1 LKKNI
6 LYIFLVNLSLLV
18 STISAM
24 AQVKSDSLN
33 VSQPDTLQTDT
44 VGFKTK
50 SQFDIAVKYKS
61 TDSISFN
68 VLTQKIILY
77 GDAEVQYGDIELKSD
92 NIDLDWKKN
101 ILIGKGTELPN
112 GDLKG
117 TPIFSDKGKPYK
129 AEEIKYNFK
138 TEKAIVKKINT
149 QEGEGYVH
157 GEQVKID
164 KKRDLLYIKNGLYTT
179 CEADHPHYGIRAKQ
193 IKMIGNEQIVTGGF
207 NLELNDVKTPFGLPF
222 AMVPIPNKRV
232 SGLLLPSYGESR
244 DLGFFLRDGG
254 FYWAISDKID
264 MTFLGEIYSRGG
276 YGGTISS
283 TYKRRYHH
291 SGRFNFRFNNRPTGE
306 EGTIN
311 RSIQKDFFLTWSHNP
326 VQRGASRFSASVN
339 AGTSTANKNF
349 SRNTQD
355 FLATSF
361 SSSVA
366 YSHSMPNTP
375 FNFSASLRHNQN
387 VETDVVTV
395 SPQLSLNM
403 NRLYP
408 LKQLIKSR
416 KRSLDP
422 LRQLGVSYKFNAKT
436 DFSNNIKAT
445 QDRFTNEELTAA
457 DTIGFNISNA
467 DLILKNAKLGGKH
480 DVSLSTSA
488 TIFKYFNLSPSFNY
502 SEVWMKEKYKYR
514 YDPDNLNGNIADLP
528 ANDQHFR
535 NAIDTT
541 RGLTR
546 AYSYNMSMS
555 LGTRIY
561 IFSYPKI
568 FKKIQAIRHLI
579 TPSVAF
585 SYNPNF
591 QDPNKFSFYQRTFV
605 GGGEVEN
612 ISRFGDGAYNPSLGK
627 NAGKI
632 SFGFTDI
639 VEMKVQQDDDPENTK
654 KISLL
659 EEFSIKSGYDI
670 AKDSFNLD
678 DISITARTTLFGKL
692 SINTSMTIDPYTY
705 ELLSLTEDGEVT
717 QIQKNAFA
725 WQTGNGLGSLS
736 RASVTLNTSLNPA
749 VFNSGGGNPAATSEA
764 DRDAPQSEQDAAN
777 MNDINQNRSQYVDF
791 NIPWNLTLSF
801 NFVYTKTGFK
811 EAAITNTMN
820 FNGDFNLT
828 ENWKVTYTSGYD
840 FQAKGLSRTNIGI
853 HRNLHCWQMSVDWTP
868 FGPQQSYSFELGIKA
883 AILQDLKLN
892 RRNNWYDRAPQ

>member
-1 LKKNI
+1 MKKSIFYTFLLSFI
-6 LYIFLVNLSLLV
+6 LAASTV
-18 STISAM
+18 SVL
-24 AQVKSDSLN
+24 AQTQSDSLN
-33 VSQPDTLQTDT
+33 VIEADTLTSDT
-44 VGFKTK
+44 VEFKTK
-50 SQFDIAVKYKS
+50 SQFDIAVSYKS
-61 TDSISFN
+61 SDSISFN

-77 GDAEVQYGDIELKSD
+77 GNSEVKYGDIELKAD
-92 NIDLDWKKN
+92 NINLNWKEN
-101 ILIGKGTELPN
+101 ILIGRGTKNADGKLT
-112 GDLKG
+112 G

-138 TEKAIVKKINT
+138 TKKAIVKKIKT

-164 KKRDLLYIKNGLYTT
+164 KDKDLLYIKNGLYTT
-179 CEADHPHYGIRAKQ
+179 CDAEHPHYGIRAKQ
-193 IKMIGNEQIVTGGF
+193 IKMIGNKQIVTGGF

-264 MTFLGEIYSRGG
+264 MTFLGEIYSKGG

-283 TYKRRYHH
+283 TYKKRYHH
-291 SGRFNFRFNNRPTGE
+291 SGRFNLRFNNRPTGE
-306 EGTIN
+306 KGTAERN
-311 RSIQKDFFLTWSHNP
+311 VQKDFFLTWSHNP

-361 SSSVA
+361 SSSVT

-375 FNFSASLRHNQN
+375 FNFSASVRHNQN
-387 VETDVVTV
+387 VQTEVVTV

-408 LKQLIKSR
+408 LKKLIKSR
-416 KRSLDP
+416 KKALDP
-422 LRQLGVSYKFNAKT
+422 LRQLGFSYKFNAKT
-436 DFSNNIKAT
+436 DFTNDIKAT
-445 QDRFTNEELTAA
+445 KNRFTNEELDSARR
-457 DTIGFNISNA
+457 IGFNISNA

-480 DVSLSTSA
+480 DISLSTSA
-488 TIFKYFNLSPSFNY
+488 TIFKYFNLSPSLNY
-502 SEVWMKEKYKYR
+502 SEVWLKEKYTYR
-514 YDPDNLNGNIADLP
+514 NDPDNLNGNTAGFPADEKYF
-528 ANDQHFR
+528 Q

-541 RGLTR
+541 RGLAR
-546 AYSYNMSMS
+546 AYSYSTSIS

-561 IFSYPKI
+561 LFSYPKI

-591 QDPNKFSFYQRTFV
+591 QDQNKLPFYQRTLTDN
-605 GGGEVEN
+605 GEIQN
-612 ISRFGDGAYNPSLGK
+612 LSRFGDGAYNPSLSQK
-627 NAGKI
+627 AGTI

-639 VEMKVQQDDDPENTK
+639 VEMKVQKGDDPEDTK
-654 KISLL
+654 KVKIL
-659 EEFSIKSGYDI
+659 ESFSMKSGYNF
-670 AKDSFNLD
+670 AKDSFNLSN
-678 DISITARTTLFGKL
+678 ISIAARTTLFGKL
-692 SINTSMTIDPYTY
+692 SINTSMSIDPYTY
-705 ELLSLTEDGEVT
+705 ELLSVDEKGEVKQRRT
-717 QIQKNAFA
+717 KELA
-725 WQTGNGLGSLS
+725 WRTGNGLGSLKQ
-736 RASVTLNTSLNPA
+736 ASIALSTSLNPA
-749 VFNSGGGNPAATSEA
+749 VFNSGGGNSAANSE
-764 DRDAPQSEQDAAN
+764 DNNSNPSSEQEQAELDN
-777 MNDINQNRSQYVDF
+777 INNNRSQYVDF
-791 NIPWNLTLSF
+791 NIPWNLTLNF
-801 NFVYTKTGFK
+801 NFGYTKTGFK
-811 EAAITNTMN
+811 EAVITNTVN

-828 ENWKVTYTSGYD
+828 ENWKLTYTSGYD
-840 FQAKGLSRTNIGI
+840 FQIKGLSRTSIGI
-853 HRNLHCWQMSVDWTP
+853 HRNIHCWQMSVDWVP
-868 FGPQQSYSFELGIKA
+868 FGPQQSYSFELGVKA